1 MNEPRI
7 AVLCG
12 GISSEREVSLAS
24 GHAVAEA
31 LRQNF
36 NVDLFEINSDALPDG
51 LNPETTV
58 VFPALHGGFGEDGAL
73 QNLLEERGVAYAG
86 CGVEASRICLN
97 KKQTK
102 ERVEK
107 AGLLVVPGLTAAV
120 DDMPP
125 AQSIIEKFGSDLVI
139 KPVGQ
144 GSSVGVVILSGLEQL
159 ESVLRGL
166 ETGEWLI
173 EKKIDGR
180 EITAGVLEGKT
191 IGLVEV
197 LPQNG
202 FYDYKH
208 KYTDGM
214 TEYRFPAQVEPALEN
229 EIGCAAE
236 TSFSACGCRDFARI
250 DFILSRE
257 NQVFFLEIN
266 TLPGLT
272 ATSLLPKSATC
283 SGYDFTELV
292 RRLIAPAIHRFKS
305 GRANS

>member
-1 MNEPRI
+1 MTEPRI

-12 GISSEREVSLAS
+12 GTSAEREVSLAS
-24 GHAVAEA
+24 GRAVAEA

-36 NVDLFEINSDALPDG
+36 KVDLLEIDCDALPEG

-73 QNLLEERGVAYAG
+73 QHLLEEKGISYAG

-97 KKQTK
+97 KIQTK

-107 AGLLVVPGLTAAV
+107 AGLLVVPGLTVAA
-120 DDMPP
+120 DNMPP
-125 AQSIIEKFGSDLVI
+125 VQSIIEKLGSDLVV

-144 GSSVGVVILSGLEQL
+144 GSSVGVTILSGREQL
-159 ESVLRGL
+159 ESVLCGL
-166 ETGEWLI
+166 ENGEWLI

-214 TEYRFPAQVEPALEN
+214 TEYRFPAQVEPAVEN
-229 EIGCAAE
+229 EIGRAAE
-236 TSFSACGCRDFARI
+236 TAFTACGCRDFARI
-250 DFILSRE
+250 DFILSCE
-257 NQVFFLEIN
+257 NRTFFLEVN

-272 ATSLLPKSATC
+272 ANSLLPKSATC

-292 RRLIAPAIHRFKS
+292 SRLVAPALVRFKLA
-305 GRANS
+305 RASS

>member
-1 MNEPRI
+1 MTEPRI

-12 GISSEREVSLAS
+12 GTSAEREVSLAS

-31 LRQNF
+31 LRHNF
-36 NVDLFEINSDALPDG
+36 KVDLLEIDCDALPEG

-73 QNLLEERGVAYAG
+73 QHLLEEKGIAYAG
-86 CGVEASRICLN
+86 CGVDASRICLN
-97 KKQTK
+97 KNHTK
-102 ERVEK
+102 EHVEK
-107 AGLLVVPGLTAAV
+107 AGLLVVPGLTAAA

-125 AQSIIEKFGSDLVI
+125 AQSIIEKLGSDLVI

-144 GSSVGVVILSGLEQL
+144 GSSVGVAILSGLEQL

-180 EITAGVLEGKT
+180 EITAGVLEDKT

-208 KYTDGM
+208 KYTEGM
-214 TEYRFPAQVEPALEN
+214 TEYRFPAQVEPAVEN
-229 EIGCAAE
+229 EIGHAAE
-236 TSFSACGCRDFARI
+236 TAFTACGCRDFARI
-250 DFILSRE
+250 DFILSCE
-257 NQVFFLEIN
+257 NRVFFLEIN

-292 RRLIAPAIHRFKS
+292 CRLVAPALDRFKLA
-305 GRANS
+305 RASS